1 MGSLKS
7 VVARAYQVLKLRSNQ
22 GSPPLTYQ
30 FPFSSTAPDALQLPD
45 DIKSVTDM
53 MHTLNAEAIGLH
65 QISDQFPRNK
75 IGFME
80 VYHSPILTAVII
92 IIPPGH
98 ELPLHD
104 HPNMTGF
111 IKVLHGRI
119 RVKTYSKIGTSK
131 DGRQPAFKMGESV
144 LSRRSYPQV
153 VTPNMGNI
161 HSIEYERGEG
171 YAAFLDILSPPY
183 DDDVGCNYY
192 RCEDGGQGTVGP
204 CTLREIDC
212 PKDYRTIS
220 LSYPFQ

>member
-7 VVARAYQVLKLRSNQ
+7 LVTRAYQVLKLRSNQ
-22 GSPPLTYQ
+22 SSPPPVHQ
-30 FPFSSTAPDALQLPD
+30 FPFLSTAPDTPQLPD
-45 DIKSVTDM
+45 DIKSITDM
-53 MHTLNAEAIGLH
+53 MHTLNADTIGLH
-65 QISDQFPRNK
+65 RISDQISRNK
-75 IGFME
+75 IAFIE
-80 VYHSPILTAVII
+80 VVHNPVLTVVII
-92 IIPPGH
+92 VIPPGH
-98 ELPLHD
+98 ALPLHD

-119 RVKTYSKIGTSK
+119 RVRTYSKIGASK
-131 DGRQPAFKMGESV
+131 DGQQPAFKMSESV

-153 VTPNMGNI
+153 VTPTMGNI

-192 RCEDGGQGTVGP
+192 SCEDGGKGNLGP
-204 CTLREIDC
+204 CTLLETDC